1 MSANKKFAAFLENVL
16 QPTIPVMSEIKQT
29 WQDRARRRMR
39 ELDLNQRELAKRI
52 GVSTAAMS
60 HYLNGRR
67 EPTLSQL
74 QLIADEL
81 ALDPAYMIFGY
92 LDRDKVVK
100 IARKM
105 ADMSDEDLKF
115 AVAVLERTLN
125 TKID

>member
-1 MSANKKFAAFLENVL
+1 MGTEEKSRTFIANVL
-16 QPTIPVMSEIKQT
+16 RPTIQGMDEIKQT

-39 ELDLNQRELAKRI
+39 ELDLTQRELAKRC

-60 HYLNGRR
+60 HYMNGRR

-81 ALDPAYMIFGY
+81 ALDPAFMVFGY
-92 LDRDKVVK
+92 LDRDKVVR
-100 IARKM
+100 IARKI
-105 ADMSDEDLKF
+105 ADMTEEDLKF
-115 AVAVLERTLN
+115 AMSVLERTLN